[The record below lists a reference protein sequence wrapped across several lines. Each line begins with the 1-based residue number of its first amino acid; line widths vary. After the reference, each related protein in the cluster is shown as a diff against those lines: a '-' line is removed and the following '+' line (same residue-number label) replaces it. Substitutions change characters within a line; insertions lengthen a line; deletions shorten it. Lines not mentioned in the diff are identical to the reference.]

1 MISTLS
7 VKKISI
13 DRFCWGIFFL
23 LPLLSSCSSNQKQ
36 VIEIITPPKSP
47 KDFSFIPEQT
57 YNPELEAL
65 MSADQ
70 KIKDIIVGRYDP
82 FLPPHTKRNQLLIP
96 DSFKFHGQIASE
108 DVVNAFVSYQ
118 NERGTIKVGDI
129 GGETTNLLPNG
140 WHLKRLDTR
149 TQVLTLT
156 HEDRYVNI
164 DLFPKTN

>member
-1 MISTLS
+1 MIF
-7 VKKISI
+7 
-13 DRFCWGIFFL
+13 RFSDKNIIINRFWWLILFFL
-23 LPLLSSCSSNQKQ
+23 SLLSSCSSNQKK

-47 KDFSFIPEQT
+47 NDFSFIPEQT
-57 YNPELEAL
+57 YNPELQAL
-65 MSADQ
+65 ISADQ

-82 FLPPHTKRNQLLIP
+82 FLPPHSKGNQLLIP

-129 GGETTNLLPNG
+129 GGETTNLLPTG
-140 WHLKRLDTR
+140 WHLEKLDTR

-156 HEDRYVNI
+156 HEDRAVNI
-164 DLFPKTN
+164 DLFPQ